1 MRSSST
7 MMRSF
12 IMLRY
17 LGALFKAK
25 HPGTCRSSGV
35 PWEDPIVR
43 PVVWSTVQIS
53 HSNHSDQKSE
63 NMSVWRIR
71 PLLCQVKNINAC
83 CFDFVFWGKVLSCF
97 KTLETSTVVMNVCND
112 SVAWWVESRWGAHSA
127 GCQGSSPDCYLVP
140 GRNFIKWEFVDCV
153 RQERFILNWHAG
165 YKLTD
170 TH

>member
-12 IMLRY
+12 IVLRY
-17 LGALFKAK
+17 LGAIFKAK
-25 HPGTCRSSGV
+25 HPLLGDPPDLMVWPVCMITSTNIPFKSLRLKE
-35 PWEDPIVR
+35 WEHVCSKNNAPALSR
-43 PVVWSTVQIS
+43 
-53 HSNHSDQKSE
+53 KE
-63 NMSVWRIR
+63 YKC
-71 PLLCQVKNINAC
+71 LLFI
-83 CFDFVFWGKVLSCF
+83 FLGGKVLSCF
-97 KTLETSTVVMNVCND
+97 KTLETFTLLIDVCND
-112 SVAWWVESRWGAHSA
+112 SVAWWVESRWGAHGA